1 MPVHNADF
9 GERTAL
15 PLNPLSAAV
24 TGAVAVG
31 GAAYLT
37 AKTSLDY
44 DLFLLKNLLASSG
57 GARWASFRDRLNL
70 FYTLENH
77 AKSRSTANHP
87 FVLYGGK
94 SYTFAQVYDISLRYG
109 NWFKTK
115 YNIASG
121 EVVAMDFMNCE
132 NFVFIWFGLWAIG
145 AKPAFIN
152 YNLAST
158 PLVHSIKTSTARVV
172 FVDMEVKGSF
182 TEEVLSTLTA
192 DDFREGKGPAEVV
205 FFDSA
210 LEHEAHTAQPK
221 RYPDELRINQKL
233 SDLAILIYTSGT
245 TGLPKPAIVSWLKC
259 RLGSGFVGRW
269 IPMTKKDI
277 TYTCMPL
284 YHSSAALLAF
294 LAALNAGATIAI
306 GHRFNRR
313 KFFEEVKMYNATIM
327 QYVGETC
334 RYLLSLEPSAMD
346 KDHKLHTAFG
356 NGMRPDVWN
365 KFKERFGVQTICE
378 FYAATEGPSGMWNK
392 SSNDLSAG
400 AVGRNGFFATN
411 IYFSRQVSLIKL
423 DFTTNTPIRDPKT
436 GLCIPVKAH
445 EPGEL
450 IYKLDEKRIEDTFQ
464 GYYGNNKATSSKI
477 LRSVFKK
484 NDAYFSTGD
493 VMRMDEGWRWHFV
506 DRIGDTFRW
515 KSENVSTAEVAEVL
529 GRAPGVAEANVY
541 GVEVPGHDG
550 RAGCAALIIDK
561 IQAAENG
568 HGETSILKGL
578 AAHALKG
585 LPKYAV
591 PVFVRMSKGMAQTG
605 TMKQQ
610 KTGLRDEGIDV
621 TKVLKAGDKLYWL
634 KPGTAEYVPFEE
646 ADFRGLV
653 AGGVKL

>member
-1 MPVHNADF
+1 M
-9 GERTAL
+9 
-15 PLNPLSAAV
+15 NPFS
-24 TGAVAVG
+24 TGAAAALAVAG
-31 GAAYLT
+31 GAWLT

-44 DLFLLKNLLASSG
+44 DLFLLRNLLSSSG
-57 GARWASFRDRLNL
+57 SARWASMRDRLNQ
-70 FYTLENH
+70 FYTLEQH
-77 AKSRSTANHP
+77 ATSRSTANHP
-87 FVLYGGK
+87 FLLYDGK
-94 SYTFAQVYDISLRYG
+94 SYTFKQVYDISLRYG
-109 NWFKTK
+109 NWLKTK
-115 YNIASG
+115 FGISAG
-121 EVVAMDFMNCE
+121 EVVAMDFMNCA

-158 PLVHSIKTSTARVV
+158 PLVHSLRTSTARVIL
-172 FVDMEVKGSF
+172 VDPEVRESF
-182 TEEVLSTLTA
+182 TEEVMASLTA
-192 DDFREGKGPAEVV
+192 NDFRENKGPAEVV
-205 FFDSA
+205 FFDAA
-210 LEHEAHTAQPK
+210 LEAEAHSAQPK
-221 RYPDELRINQKL
+221 RYPDELRTGQTL

-259 RLGSGFVGRW
+259 RLGAGFVYRW
-269 IPMTKKDI
+269 IPMTKKDV

-284 YHSSAALLAF
+284 YHSSAAILAF
-294 LAALNAGATIAI
+294 LASLQAGATIAI

-313 KFFEEVKMYNATIM
+313 KFFEEVKQYNATIM

-334 RYLLSLEPSAMD
+334 RYLLSLEPSALD
-346 KDHKLHTAFG
+346 RDHRLHTAFG

-365 KFKERFGVQTICE
+365 KFKERFGVQTVCE

-392 SSNDLSAG
+392 SSNDLTAG
-400 AVGRNGFFATN
+400 AVGRNGLFATN

-436 GLCIPVKAH
+436 GLCIPVQPH
-445 EPGEL
+445 QPGEL
-450 IYKLDEKRIEDTFQ
+450 IYRLDEKRIEDTFQ
-464 GYYGNNKATSSKI
+464 GYFGNNKATNSKI
-477 LRSVFKK
+477 LRDVYRKG
-484 NDAYFSTGD
+484 DAYFSTGD

-550 RAGCAALIIDK
+550 RAGCAALIIEQ
-561 IQAAENG
+561 IQGAPPADD
-568 HGETSILKGL
+568 SVLKGL
-578 AAHALKG
+578 ARHAMKG

-591 PVFVRMSKGMAQTG
+591 PVFIRMSKGMVQTG

-621 TKVLKAGDKLYWL
+621 TKVLQAGDKLYWL
-634 KPGTAEYVPFEE
+634 KPGAAEYVPFDET
-646 ADFRGLV
+646 DFKGLQ